1 MRLSVILTFFCGQYT
16 HKLTNKCIIYMY
28 MYVSPWHLSAHRRP
42 LVACGK
48 CRWVI
53 AKCARFSS
61 FFWPPVGWNADGQ
74 TYSIALLPHAPTHN
88 LFIHAYINL
97 YLYPQTTINTYP
109 FATICCDCS
118 CLKVVVFVL
127 LFWQFKI
134 WLNWS

>member
-1 MRLSVILTFFCGQYT
+1 MECDYLWFLRFFVANTLTSWQINVYFI
-16 HKLTNKCIIYMY
+16 CICMSHHGIY
-28 MYVSPWHLSAHRRP
+28 LL